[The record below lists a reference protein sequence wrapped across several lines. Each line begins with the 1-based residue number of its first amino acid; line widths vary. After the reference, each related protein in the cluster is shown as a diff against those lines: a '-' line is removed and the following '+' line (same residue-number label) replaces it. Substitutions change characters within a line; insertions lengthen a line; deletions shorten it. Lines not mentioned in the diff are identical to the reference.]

1 MESARRSE
9 ALREEMEL
17 HLAEKAGELE
27 ADGMTPECARA
38 EARRRFGNVGQ
49 KHEESR
55 EIWMTRFL
63 PELGQDIRYGI
74 RTMLANKAFSALAIL
89 SLALGIGSNTAIF
102 SLMESILLRSL
113 PVADPES
120 LVVLNLHSRPPQN
133 ANKETVHVMHALQG
147 LAWPGDKGDMVLGIF
162 PYGAFE
168 TLREPLAGQQAAS
181 GGPPCVTPDVTQS
194 CRVAG
199 ESPAFSTLFGYF
211 NGQNKTLAIRGQA
224 TSAST
229 EYVTGEYFRGLA
241 VSPAAGRLIE
251 SEDDRLGAAPVAV
264 VSFATSQNR
273 FGGAPNA
280 IGQPI
285 LVDNVPFTV
294 IGVAPP
300 EFFGVDPAAAPD
312 LFLPL
317 HANVLVDGARAARMN
332 SDPNFYWLEMMGRLK
347 PGVSMAQA
355 QAALAPRFHQ
365 WVAATATTDGERGKL
380 PALILNPGAGGLGS
394 LRRQYSKP
402 LYVLLTMVGLILAI
416 ACANIANLLL
426 ARAAARRR
434 EMAVRL
440 SLGAGRF
447 RVVRQLLTESV
458 MLASLGGAFGVLFA
472 IWGVRWLTLLLS
484 NGPRNSTLHAELNW
498 NVLGV
503 TAALSVVCGL
513 LFGLAPA
520 IQSTRPDV
528 MPALKSG
535 REGGPRRRVQQVL
548 VVAQIAGSFLIL
560 VAAGLFVRT
569 LDKLHSVQLGYS
581 RENILLFSLNARQA
595 GHRDPEM
602 TTFYANL
609 RKRFESIPGVSGA
622 TLSQSSIIEAGR
634 VGQAVRGEMKIG
646 AVTIEGARA
655 LGAGPRFLTT
665 MQIPILAGREIDD
678 RDLPGSR
685 PVAVISERLA
695 RTYFE
700 NENPVG
706 RLITLPEEKRD
717 LEIAGV
723 SANLRYGG
731 LKNEEENAMTVFV
744 AVSQF
749 PSDRVT
755 YALRTAGDPLRFL
768 RSVHEIVR
776 EADSRIPV
784 TNVTTQA
791 AEIDRT
797 ISREL
802 MFAKLCTGFAV
813 LALLTACVGLY
824 GTMSYS
830 VARQAGEIGI
840 RMALGAQRWAVV
852 WMVLSRVLLLS
863 AVGLAISVPAALGAS
878 RLVKSF
884 LFDTQANDPGTLA
897 LAGVV
902 LLSAAI
908 LAGYA
913 PARRASRIDPLAAL
927 RNE

>member
-1 MESARRSE
+1 MLRRLRYWLESSRRSE
-9 ALREEMEL
+9 ELREEMEL
-17 HLAEKAGELE
+17 HIAEKAAELQ
-27 ADGMTPECARA
+27 ADGMTAERARA
-38 EARRRFGNVGQ
+38 EARRRFGNVGL

-55 EIWMTRFL
+55 EIWITRFWS
-63 PELGQDIRYGI
+63 ELVQDVRYGC
-74 RTMLANKAFSALAIL
+74 RTMIANKAFSALAIL
-89 SLALGIGSNTAIF
+89 SLALGIGANTTIYSF
-102 SLMESILLRSL
+102 MESILLRSL

-120 LVVLNLHSRPPQN
+120 LVVLNWHSRPPGDGS
-133 ANKETVHVMHALQG
+133 KESVHVMHGVQG
-147 LAWPGDKGDMVLGIF
+147 MAWPGDKGAMVSGMF

-168 TLREPLAGQQAAS
+168 TLREENP
-181 GGPPCVTPDVTQS
+181 V
-194 CRVAG
+194 
-199 ESPAFSTLFGYF
+199 FSTLFAYF
-211 NGQNKTLAIRGQA
+211 NGQNLNLAIRGAA

-229 EYVTGEYFRGLA
+229 EYVTGEYFRALA
-241 VSPAAGRLIE
+241 VSPAAGRLID
-251 SEDDRLGAAPVAV
+251 SEDDRPGAAAVAV
-264 VSFATSQNR
+264 ISFATSQQR
-273 FGGAPNA
+273 FGGPSSA
-280 IGQPI
+280 IGQPV

-312 LFLPL
+312 LYLPL
-317 HANVLVDGARAARMN
+317 HTNLLVDGARAARIYA
-332 SDPNFYWLEMMGRLK
+332 DGNFYWVEMMGRLR
-347 PGVSMAQA
+347 PGVSIAQA
-355 QAALAPRFHQ
+355 QAAMAPRFHQ
-365 WVAATATTDGERGKL
+365 WVAATATTEGERAKL
-380 PALILNPGAGGLGS
+380 PTLMLNPGAAGLGS

-402 LYVLLTMVGLILAI
+402 LYLLLTMVGLILAI

-426 ARAAARRR
+426 VRAAARRR

-472 IWGVRWLTLLLS
+472 IWGVRALTFLLS
-484 NGPRNSTLHAELNW
+484 KGHENFTLRAELNW

-528 MPALKSG
+528 MPALKNG
-535 REGGPRRRVQQVL
+535 RGGGPRHRAQHVL
-548 VVAQIAGSFLIL
+548 VVAEIAISFLIL

-569 LDKLHSVQLGYS
+569 LNNLHSVQLGYA

-595 GHRDPEM
+595 GHRDPEIAI
-602 TTFYANL
+602 FYADL
-609 RKRFESIPGVSGA
+609 RKRFESIPGVTSA
-622 TLSQSSIIEAGR
+622 TLSQSSIINAGR
-634 VGQAVRGEMKIG
+634 AGQAIRGPMKIG
-646 AVTIEGARA
+646 AVTIEDAHVLA
-655 LGAGPRFLTT
+655 AGPRFLTT

-678 RDLPGSR
+678 RDQPGSR
-685 PVAVISERLA
+685 PVAVISEELA

-706 RLITLPEEKRD
+706 RHITFPDEKRD
-717 LEIAGV
+717 LEIVGV

-731 LKNEEENAMTVFV
+731 LKNEEESSMTVFV
-744 AVSQF
+744 AVSQVS
-749 PSDRVT
+749 PDRMT
-755 YALRTAGDPLRFL
+755 YALRTAGDPLRYVK
-768 RSVHEIVR
+768 SVREIVR
-776 EADSRIPV
+776 KADSRIPV
-784 TNVTTQA
+784 TNVVTQA

-797 ISREL
+797 ITQEL
-802 MFAKLCTGFAV
+802 TFAKLCTGFAV

-830 VARQAGEIGI
+830 VARQVGEIGI
-840 RMALGAQRWAVV
+840 RMALGAQRGAVV
-852 WMVLSRVLLLS
+852 WMVLRRVLLLA
-863 AVGLAISVPAALGAS
+863 AVGLAISVPAALSAS
-878 RLVKSF
+878 QLVKSF
-884 LFDTQANDPGTLA
+884 LFDTQPNDPGTLA

-902 LLSAAI
+902 LLSTAT

-927 RNE
+927 RHE

>member
-1 MESARRSE
+1 VFRRLSYWIESGRRSE

-17 HLAEKAGELE
+17 HLAEKAAELE
-27 ADGMTPECARA
+27 ADGMTPEGARA
-38 EARRRFGNVGQ
+38 EARRRFGNVGL

-63 PELGQDIRYGI
+63 SELGQDIRYGC
-74 RTMLANKAFSALAIL
+74 RTMAANKAFSALAVL
-89 SLALGIGSNTAIF
+89 SLALGIGANTAIF

-113 PVADPES
+113 PVADPAS
-120 LVVLNLHSRPPQN
+120 LVVLNWHSRPPKDGD
-133 ANKETVHVMHALQG
+133 KEWVHVMHGLQG
-147 LAWPGDKGDMVLGIF
+147 MFWPGDKGALVTGIF
-162 PYGAFE
+162 PYRAFE
-168 TLREPLAGQQAAS
+168 TLREENP
-181 GGPPCVTPDVTQS
+181 V
-194 CRVAG
+194 
-199 ESPAFSTLFGYF
+199 FSTLFGYC
-211 NGQNKTLAIRGQA
+211 NGHNKTLTVRGQA

-241 VSPAAGRLIE
+241 VSPAGGRLID
-251 SEDDRLGAAPVAV
+251 SADDRPGAPPVAV
-264 VSFATSQNR
+264 ISFATSQNR
-273 FGGAPNA
+273 LGGPSNA

-300 EFFGVDPAAAPD
+300 EFLGVDPAAAPEVY
-312 LFLPL
+312 LPL
-317 HANVLVDGARAARMN
+317 HTNLLVDGGRAAGLYP
-332 SDPNFYWLEMMGRLK
+332 DGNFYWLEMMGRLR

-355 QAALAPRFHQ
+355 QAVMAPRFHQ
-365 WVAATATTDGERGKL
+365 WVATTASTDGERAKL
-380 PALILNPGAGGLGS
+380 PALVLNPGAAGLGS

-416 ACANIANLLL
+416 TCANIANLLL

-458 MLASLGGAFGVLFA
+458 LLASLGGALGVVLA
-472 IWGVRWLTLLLS
+472 IWGMRTLTLLLS
-484 NGPRNSTLHAELNW
+484 NGQRNLTLHAELNW
-498 NVLGV
+498 SVLGV

-528 MPALKSG
+528 MPALKNG
-535 REGGPRRRVQQVL
+535 RGGGPRRRARHVL
-548 VVAQIAGSFLIL
+548 VVAQIAISFLIL

-569 LDKLHSVQLGYS
+569 LNKLHSVQLGYA
-581 RENILLFSLNARQA
+581 RENILLFTVNARQA
-595 GHRDPEM
+595 GHRDPEIV
-602 TTFYANL
+602 TFYEDL
-609 RKRFESIPGVSGA
+609 RKRFESIPGVSSA
-622 TLSQSSIIEAGR
+622 TLSHSSLISAGR
-634 VGQAVRGEMKIG
+634 AGPAISGEMKIG
-646 AVTIEGARA
+646 AVTIDDAGVLA
-655 LGAGPRFLTT
+655 AGPRFLTT
-665 MQIPILAGREIDD
+665 MRIPILAGREIDERD
-678 RDLPGSR
+678 RPGST
-685 PVAVISERLA
+685 PVAVISEELA
-695 RTYFE
+695 RTYFG
-700 NENPVG
+700 NDNPVG
-706 RLITLPEEKRD
+706 RRITLVDEKRD
-717 LEIAGV
+717 LEIVGV

-731 LKNEEENAMTVFV
+731 LKDEEESSMTVFV
-744 AVSQF
+744 AASQIS
-749 PSDRVT
+749 PDRMT
-755 YALRTAGDPLRFL
+755 FALHTAGDPLRYVK
-768 RSVHEIVR
+768 SVHEIVR

-784 TNVTTQA
+784 TNVITQA

-797 ISREL
+797 ISREI

-813 LALLTACVGLY
+813 LALLMASVGLY

-840 RMALGAQRWAVV
+840 RMALGAQRGGVV
-852 WMVLSRVLLLS
+852 WMVLRRVLMLA
-863 AVGLAISVPAALGAS
+863 AVGLAISVPAALIAA

-884 LFDTQANDPGTLA
+884 LFETQPNDPGTLA
-897 LAGVV
+897 LAGIV
-902 LLSAAI
+902 LVSAAT

-927 RNE
+927 RQD

>member
-1 MESARRSE
+1 MEGARRSE

-17 HLAEKAGELE
+17 HLAEKAAELE

-38 EARRRFGNVGQ
+38 EARRRFGNVGLKQ
-49 KHEESR
+49 EESR

-63 PELGQDIRYGI
+63 SELGQDIRYGV
-74 RTMLANKAFSALAIL
+74 RTMAANKAFSALAVL
-89 SLALGIGSNTAIF
+89 SLALGIGANTTIYSF
-102 SLMESILLRSL
+102 MESILLRSL

-120 LVVLNLHSRPPQN
+120 LVVLNWHSRPPRDN
-133 ANKETVHVMHALQG
+133 SKESVHVMHGLQG
-147 LAWPGDKGDMVLGIF
+147 MAWPGNKGAMVLGIF
-162 PYGAFE
+162 PYPAFE
-168 TLREPLAGQQAAS
+168 TLREENP
-181 GGPPCVTPDVTQS
+181 V
-194 CRVAG
+194 
-199 ESPAFSTLFGYF
+199 FSSLFGYF
-211 NGQNKTLAIRGQA
+211 NGHNKTLAIRGQA
-224 TSAST
+224 TSAGT

-241 VSPAAGRLIE
+241 VSPAAGRLIA
-251 SEDDRLGAAPVAV
+251 SEDDRPGAAPVAV
-264 VSFATSQNR
+264 ISFAASQNR
-273 FGGAPNA
+273 FGGPSSA
-280 IGQPI
+280 IGQPV

-294 IGVAPP
+294 VGVAPP

-312 LFLPL
+312 LYLPL
-317 HANVLVDGARAARMN
+317 RTILLVDGPRAARMYN
-332 SDPNFYWLEMMGRLK
+332 DPNFYWVEMMGRLR

-365 WVAATATTDGERGKL
+365 WVATTATTDGERAKL
-380 PALILNPGAGGLGS
+380 PALVLNPGAAGLGS

-426 ARAAARRR
+426 ARAAARSR

-472 IWGVRWLTLLLS
+472 IWGVRALTLLLS
-484 NGPRNSTLHAELNW
+484 GGQQNITLHAELNW

-520 IQSTRPDV
+520 IQATRPNV
-528 MPALKSG
+528 MPALKNG
-535 REGGPRRRVQQVL
+535 RGGGPRRRAQHVL
-548 VVAQIAGSFLIL
+548 VVAQIAISFLIL

-569 LDKLHSVQLGYS
+569 LNKLHSVQLGYA

-595 GHRDPEM
+595 GHRDPEIA
-602 TTFYANL
+602 TFYADL
-609 RKRFESIPGVSGA
+609 RKRFESIPGVSSA
-622 TLSQSSIIEAGR
+622 TLSQSSIINAARTGPVFRGAMMVGTDEIEDAR
-634 VGQAVRGEMKIG
+634 VLA
-646 AVTIEGARA
+646 
-655 LGAGPRFLTT
+655 AGPRFLTT
-665 MQIPILAGREIDD
+665 MQIPVLAGREIDD
-678 RDLPGSR
+678 RDQPGSK
-685 PVAVISERLA
+685 PVAVISEELA

-700 NENPVG
+700 NQNPVG
-706 RLITLPEEKRD
+706 RRIMLPEEKRE
-717 LEIAGV
+717 LEIVGV

-749 PSDRVT
+749 PQDRAT
-755 YALRTAGDPLRFL
+755 YALRTTGDPLRFVP
-768 RSVHEIVR
+768 SVHEIVR

-784 TNVTTQA
+784 TNVVTQA

-824 GTMSYS
+824 GTMSYT
-830 VARQAGEIGI
+830 VARQVGEIGI
-840 RMALGAQRWAVV
+840 RMALGAQRGSVV
-852 WMVLSRVLLLS
+852 WMVLRRVLLL
-863 AVGLAISVPAALGAS
+863 AGVGLAISVPAALVAS

-884 LFDTQANDPGTLA
+884 LFETQPNDPATLA

-902 LLSAAI
+902 LLCAAVF
-908 LAGYA
+908 AGYA

-927 RNE
+927 RQE

>member
-1 MESARRSE
+1 VLRRLRYWIESARRSE

-17 HLAEKAGELE
+17 HLAERAAELE
-27 ADGMTPECARA
+27 ADGMTAERARA
-38 EARRRFGNVGQ
+38 EARRRFGNAGM

-63 PELGQDIRYGI
+63 SELGQDIRYGC
-74 RTMLANKAFSALAIL
+74 RTMTANKAFSALAVL
-89 SLALGIGSNTAIF
+89 SLALGIGANTTIYSF
-102 SLMESILLRSL
+102 MESILLRSL

-120 LVVLNLHSRPPQN
+120 LVVLNWHSRPPQD
-133 ANKETVHVMHALQG
+133 ANKQWSHVVHGLQG
-147 LAWPGDKGDMVLGIF
+147 MFWPGDKGALVTGIF

-168 TLREPLAGQQAAS
+168 TLREENP
-181 GGPPCVTPDVTQS
+181 V
-194 CRVAG
+194 
-199 ESPAFSTLFGYF
+199 FSTLFGYF
-211 NGQNKTLAIRGQA
+211 NGHNKTLAIRGQA
-224 TSAST
+224 TSAGT

-241 VSPAAGRLIE
+241 VSPAAGRLID
-251 SEDDRLGAAPVAV
+251 SEDDRPGAAPVAV
-264 VSFATSQNR
+264 ISFPASQNR
-273 FGGAPNA
+273 FGGPSNA
-280 IGQPI
+280 IGQPV

-312 LFLPL
+312 LYLPL
-317 HANVLVDGARAARMN
+317 HTNLLADGARAGRIY
-332 SDPNFYWLEMMGRLK
+332 SDPNFYWIEMMGRLR

-365 WVAATATTDGERGKL
+365 WVATTASTDGERAKL
-380 PALILNPGAGGLGS
+380 PALVLNPGAAGLGS

-402 LYVLLTMVGLILAI
+402 LYVLLMMVGLILAI

-458 MLASLGGAFGVLFA
+458 LLASLGGALGVLFA
-472 IWGVRWLTLLLS
+472 IWGVRSLTFLLS
-484 NGPRNSTLHAELNW
+484 NGQRQQNFTLHAELNW

-528 MPALKSG
+528 MPALKNG
-535 REGGPRRRVQQVL
+535 RGGGPRRRAQHVL
-548 VVAQIAGSFLIL
+548 MVAQIAMSFLIL
-560 VAAGLFVRT
+560 FAAGLFVRT
-569 LDKLHSVQLGYS
+569 LDKLHSVQLGYA

-595 GHRDPEM
+595 GHRDPEI
-602 TTFYANL
+602 TTFYADL
-609 RKRFESIPGVSGA
+609 RKRFESIPGVSSA
-622 TLSQSSIIEAGR
+622 TLSRSSIISAGLA
-634 VGQAVRGEMKIG
+634 GSPIRGEMKIG
-646 AVTIEGARA
+646 AVA
-655 LGAGPRFLTT
+655 LDDAGVLAAGPRFLTT
-665 MQIPILAGREIDD
+665 MQIPILAGREIDE
-678 RDLPGSR
+678 RDQRGST
-685 PVAVISERLA
+685 PVAVISEEMA

-700 NENPVG
+700 HENPVG
-706 RLITLPEEKRD
+706 RRITLVDEKRD
-717 LEIAGV
+717 LEIVGV

-731 LKNEEENAMTVFV
+731 LKDEEESSMTMFV
-744 AVSQF
+744 AASQIS
-749 PSDRVT
+749 PDGIT
-755 YALRTAGDPLRFL
+755 YALHTAGDPLRYVK
-768 RSVHEIVR
+768 SVHEIVR
-776 EADSRIPV
+776 EADSRIAV
-784 TNVTTQA
+784 TNVVTQA

-797 ISREL
+797 ISREI

-830 VARQAGEIGI
+830 VTRQVGEIGI
-840 RMALGAQRWAVV
+840 RMALGAQRGAVV
-852 WMVLSRVLLLS
+852 WMVLHRVLVLT
-863 AVGLAISVPAALGAS
+863 AMGLAISVPAALSAS
-878 RLVKSF
+878 QLVKSF
-884 LFDTQANDPGTLA
+884 LFETQPNDPGTLA

-902 LLSAAI
+902 LLGAAI

-927 RNE
+927 RHE

>member
-1 MESARRSE
+1 MTDVVRRLRYWIESARRSE
-9 ALREEMEL
+9 ALGEEMEL
-17 HLAEKAGELE
+17 HLAERAAELE
-27 ADGMTPECARA
+27 AEGMTEERARA
-38 EARRRFGNVGQ
+38 EARRRFGNVGLKQ
-49 KHEESR
+49 EESR

-63 PELGQDIRYGI
+63 SELGQDVRYGC
-74 RTMLANKAFSALAIL
+74 RSMSANKAFSTLAVM
-89 SLALGIGSNTAIF
+89 SLALGIGANTAIYSF
-102 SLMESILLRSL
+102 MESILLRSL

-120 LVVLNLHSRPPQN
+120 LVVLNRQSRAPQN
-133 ANKETVHVMHALQG
+133 ANKEWVHVVHGVQG
-147 LAWPGDKGDMVLGIF
+147 MMWPGDRGFLATGMF
-162 PYGAFE
+162 PYVAFE
-168 TLREPLAGQQAAS
+168 TLREKNP
-181 GGPPCVTPDVTQS
+181 V
-194 CRVAG
+194 
-199 ESPAFSTLFGYF
+199 FSTLFGYF
-211 NGQNKTLAIRGQA
+211 NGHNKTLAIRGQA
-224 TSAST
+224 TSAGT

-241 VSPAAGRLIE
+241 VSPAAGRLID
-251 SEDDRLGAAPVAV
+251 SEDDRPGAAPVAV
-264 VSFATSQNR
+264 ISFPTSQNR
-273 FGGAPNA
+273 FGGPSNA
-280 IGQPI
+280 IGQAI

-312 LFLPL
+312 MYLPL
-317 HANVLVDGARAARMN
+317 HTNLLVDGTGAARMYR
-332 SDPNFYWLEMMGRLK
+332 DGNFYWIEMMGRLR

-365 WVAATATTDGERGKL
+365 WVAATATTDGERANL
-380 PALILNPGAGGLGS
+380 PALMLNPGAAGLGS

-402 LYVLLTMVGLILAI
+402 LYVLLAMVGLILAI

-472 IWGVRWLTLLLS
+472 IWGVRTLTLLFS
-484 NGPRNSTLHAELNW
+484 RGQENFTLHAELNW
-498 NVLGV
+498 QVLGV
-503 TAALSVVCGL
+503 TAALSVACGL

-528 MPALKSG
+528 MPALKNG
-535 REGGPRRRVQQVL
+535 RGGGPRRRAQHVL
-548 VVAQIAGSFLIL
+548 VVAQIAMSFLLL

-569 LDKLHSVQLGYS
+569 LDKLHSVQLGYA

-595 GHRDPEM
+595 GHRDPEIG
-602 TTFYANL
+602 TFYTDL
-609 RKRFESIPGVSGA
+609 RKRLESIPGVSSA
-622 TLSQSSIIEAGR
+622 TLSNSSIINAAR
-634 VGQAVRGEMKIG
+634 AGQAIRGTMKIG
-646 AVTIEGARA
+646 AVTLDGARVMS
-655 LGAGPRFLTT
+655 AGPRFLTT

-678 RDLPGSR
+678 RDQPGSR
-685 PVAVISERLA
+685 AVAVISERLA
-695 RTYFE
+695 RTYFG

-706 RLITLPEEKRD
+706 RRITLPDEKRD
-717 LEIAGV
+717 LEIVGV

-731 LKNEEENAMTVFV
+731 LKNEEESAMTVFV

-749 PSDRVT
+749 SPDRVT
-755 YALRTAGDPLRFL
+755 YALRTAGDPLRYVK
-768 RSVHEIVR
+768 SVHEIAR

-784 TNVTTQA
+784 TNVVTQS

-797 ISREL
+797 ISREVT
-802 MFAKLCTGFAV
+802 FAKLCTGFAV
-813 LALLTACVGLY
+813 LALLIACVGLY

-830 VARQAGEIGI
+830 VARQIGEIGI
-840 RMALGAQRWAVV
+840 RMALGAQRGAVV
-852 WMVLSRVLLLS
+852 WMVLRRVLLLTT
-863 AVGLAISVPAALGAS
+863 VGLAISVPAALSAS

-884 LFDTQANDPGTLA
+884 LFGTQPNDPGTLV
-897 LAGVV
+897 LAGFV
-902 LLSAAI
+902 LVSAAI

-927 RNE
+927 RLE